1 MEKYDSI
8 TAFHYKYFRPPV
20 HKQILNRALG
30 SSKFSKAL
38 DVGCGTGQSSIA
50 LTHFCNKVAGYDPN
64 LPMLKEAKAHPS
76 VDYYSD
82 LDLNNQFNLL
92 CFFGSINYINQLEIS
107 QLINLL
113 VPKGT
118 IVCCDFDLQFPSL
131 IKSLL
136 EGSEQGNYNPAKDLS
151 LYEIKSLKEI
161 EKGNFNLSFQ
171 SSIKDTAHL
180 ILGDSNF
187 LSHFQNQYGLQDP
200 YEDLVEKLRNNF
212 SVEEITHS
220 VKAYW
225 VKYK

>member
-1 MEKYDSI
+1 MEKYHSI
-8 TAFHYKYFRPPV
+8 TASHYKSFRPPV
-20 HKQILNRALG
+20 HQKILNRALG
-30 SSKFSKAL
+30 FSKFSKAL

-50 LTHFCNKVAGYDPN
+50 LTHFCNKVVGYDPN
-64 LPMLKEAKAHPS
+64 FPMLKEAKKHPN

-118 IVCCDFDLQFPSL
+118 IVCCDFDLQFPSS

-136 EGSEQGNYNPAKDLS
+136 EGSEPRKYNPAMDLS
-151 LYEIKSLKEI
+151 SFKIKSLQEI
-161 EKGNFNLSFQ
+161 EKGNLKLSFQ
-171 SSIKDTAHL
+171 SSINDTAHL

-187 LSHFQNQYGLQDP
+187 LSHFQKQYRSQDP
-200 YEDLVEKLRNNF
+200 YDDLVETLKNYF

>member
-50 LTHFCNKVAGYDPN
+50 LTHFCNKVVGYDPN

-187 LSHFQNQYGLQDP
+187 LSHFQNQYGFQDP

>member
-1 MEKYDSI
+1 MEEYHSI
-8 TAFHYKYFRPPV
+8 TAFHYKSYRPPV
-20 HKQILNRALG
+20 HQKILNRALG
-30 SSKFSKAL
+30 SSKFSKGL

-50 LTHFCNKVAGYDPN
+50 LTHFCKKVVGYDPN
-64 LPMLKEAKAHPS
+64 LPMLKDAKTHPN

-92 CFFGSINYINQLEIS
+92 SFFGSINYINQLEI
-107 QLINLL
+107 NKLL
-113 VPKGT
+113 KLLAPEGT
-118 IVCCDFDLQFPSL
+118 IVCCDFDIQFPSS
-131 IKSLL
+131 IKPLL

-187 LSHFQNQYGLQDP
+187 LSHLQNQYGSQDP
-200 YEDLVEKLRNNF
+200 YEDLVEKLRNYF
-212 SVEEITHS
+212 SVEEINHS